1 PPHGPRHPPSPVPA
15 TRGHSTWAAENG
27 GAKRRKWFASI
38 MRQSK
43 NGEFY
48 EENLGKQFC
57 GLIADRFNDK
67 IFRRKHLK
75 SEACGLAF

>member
-1 PPHGPRHPPSPVPA
+1 MRRDPA
-15 TRGHSTWAAENG
+15 TPRPLHTGHDSPRPRNPRPLHMATENG

-57 GLIADRFNDK
+57 GLIADTFNDK
-67 IFRRKHLK
+67 NFRRNH
-75 SEACGLAF
+75 